1 MLLIC
6 QHWRSMFLFQVYKS
20 NDGGHINVT
29 GLQSG
34 SNHIYISATD
44 ARSSRQLLLTVT
56 WQRFMCSIYWR
67 ICKWSRWK
75 LQNLNTVDRRS
86 CFPFLKWSW
95 GQFWVC
101 FFLLDEWT
109 QSSCGARTE
118 FHIFLHLMAMLL
130 WSTCIGTEIIY
141 MWSRFKE
148 VKLLLHISSWA
159 SLFLGYVSCIT
170 ACQ

>member
-6 QHWRSMFLFQVYKS
+6 RHWRSMFLLQVYKS
-20 NDGGHINVT
+20 NDGGHINLT

-44 ARSSRQLLLTVT
+44 AHSSRQLLLTVT

-75 LQNLNTVDRRS
+75 LQNLKTVDRRS

-95 GQFWVC
+95 ELFFFFC
-101 FFLLDEWT
+101 FVGRMSTVQLLEP
-109 QSSCGARTE
+109 RTE
-118 FHIFLHLMAMLL
+118 FHILWHLMAMLL
-130 WSTCIGTEIIY
+130 WSRCIGTEI
-141 MWSRFKE
+141 MDMCNRFKE
-148 VKLLLHISSWA
+148 VKLSFHIS
-159 SLFLGYVSCIT
+159 G
-170 ACQ
+170 